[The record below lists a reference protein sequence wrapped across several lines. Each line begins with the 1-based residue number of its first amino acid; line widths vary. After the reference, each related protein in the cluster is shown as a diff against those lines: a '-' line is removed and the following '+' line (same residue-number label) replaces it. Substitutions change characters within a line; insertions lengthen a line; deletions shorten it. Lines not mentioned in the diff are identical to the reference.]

1 MARGRA
7 LGGIMDSDAFVAM
20 SNDEENNILLSLIAR
35 HLGAD
40 WVARQAG
47 PRLRSLTD
55 GVSAGDW
62 RFVAF
67 VRLAGC

>member
-1 MARGRA
+1 M
-7 LGGIMDSDAFVAM
+7 LGLVWGTLWNLCGATPSANLAF
-20 SNDEENNILLSLIAR
+20 LIAR

-55 GVSAGDW
+55 RVSAGDW